1 MDAEVVAMCLQ
12 LYNAKLPSSAA
23 DPNGGAG
30 TTTSGGTESILMA
43 CLAHRNR
50 ARQEFGI
57 TRPEMI
63 VSVSAHAAFDKASKM
78 FGIKIH
84 FIPVDPET
92 RKVNL
97 RLVKRAINANTILLV
112 GSAPNFPDGIMDDIP
127 GLSDLALK
135 YNLGL
140 HVDCCLGSFIVPYLE
155 KAGFET
161 ELFDFR
167 VPGVTSISCDTHKYG
182 FAPKGSSVVMYRSKS
197 KSPAL
202 HGPCIAHRLTE
213 LPFPSRH
220 PQIPVFDH
228 HHLARWRLRQPLAGR
243 LAVSHLRL
251 FLRLAAPC

>member
-12 LYNAKLPSSAA
+12 LYNAQLPTSAA
-23 DPNGGAG
+23 DQEGGAG

-50 ARQEFGI
+50 ARDEFGI

-84 FIPVDPET
+84 FIPVDPDT

-97 RLVKRAINANTILLV
+97 ALVKRAINPNTVLLV
-112 GSAPNFPDGIMDDIP
+112 GSAPNFPDGIIDDIP
-127 GLSDLALK
+127 ALGKLATK
-135 YNLGL
+135 HGLGL

-197 KSPAL
+197 EIHTHAYPS
-202 HGPCIAHRLTE
+202 IFTQLT
-213 LPFPSRH
+213 S
-220 PQIPVFDH
+220 
-228 HHLARWRLRQPLAGR
+228 
-243 LAVSHLRL
+243 
-251 FLRLAAPC
+251 